1 MAQFGYQVAG
11 FGAGGEQGITL
22 IDVGSIDFDGS
33 SSKIEYTNNFFRFLG
48 GPMNT
53 SGGSPNAQGFV
64 SFWIK
69 PDAIT
74 SAGSKPIMQIGTHDG
89 TPSIRLAYNYSGGGA
104 TGMFLEAEF
113 VGSVDEAGTRVLYTT
128 AIGSITGNA
137 WQHIALGITDGNI
150 TNIFIDGASV
160 SSFGSSGSGADTAP
174 ADTENTVFGFDG
186 SAYGNF
192 CLAEVFID
200 GVYRNTL
207 SDLNKFISKVA
218 DASSPTVK
226 PSPIGK
232 PVRLPSDTTHY
243 YLTGTA
249 SSWANQGTNSLGT
262 QTLTSITDCADSPS
276 D

>member
-1 MAQFGYQVAG
+1 MSTFGYTVAG
-11 FGAGGEQGITL
+11 FGAGASEEGIVE
-22 IDVGSIDFDGS
+22 IDVGAIDFNGS
-33 SSKIEYTNNFFRFLG
+33 SSKIEYTNNFFSLLG

-89 TPSIRLAYNYSGGGA
+89 TPSIRLAYNYFSG
-104 TGMFLEAEF
+104 GMFLEAEF
-113 VGSVDEAGTRVLYTT
+113 VGSLDETGTRVLYQT

-137 WQHIALGITDGNI
+137 WQHIALGITAGNI
-150 TNIFIDGASV
+150 TNFFIDGASV

-200 GVYRNTL
+200 GVYRNSL

-218 DASSPTVK
+218 DASSPTTK

-262 QTLTSITDCADSPS
+262 QTLSNITDCADSPS